1 MCRISPSPF
10 LRDGRETLKAV
21 AKCPAELLCDRQGRA
36 LLFRGKSLAI
46 FPYDEIAY
54 VTRVPVAAGLKSIR
68 VGIWPEQAPLL
79 EPPDHS
85 PDFFARI
92 RGKYA
97 LAFGRGQTDF
107 QKASDLLH
115 CLRVIVEPALIL
127 KDRRVIEFG
136 KINHQ
141 RGALGN
147 LRKSTVEGMTKA
159 LHNGRDGIAWIPNR
173 EEHVGCRKVC
183 EKLEGARRD
192 MRLNDQD

>member
-1 MCRISPSPF
+1 M
-10 LRDGRETLKAV
+10 T
-21 AKCPAELLCDRQGRA
+21 
-36 LLFRGKSLAI
+36 
-46 FPYDEIAY
+46 
-54 VTRVPVAAGLKSIR
+54 AGLKSIR

-141 RGALGN
+141 CSALGN
-147 LRKSTVEGMTKA
+147 LRKSTVEGMTKT

-183 EKLEGARRD
+183 EKLEEKNPRCPRKIARRSPIAHAALFFWPAFASSGF
-192 MRLNDQD
+192 RQ